1 MTRQNEQI
9 EKEGKAMAKKVVIS
23 EFVSYSGHNV
33 SANGVVNLTLLA
45 KYGELTNT
53 IQAMQLLNE
62 DIKMKARLGSSKPM
76 LLGTFRIKNIMV
88 DGDGESKIKLASTRD
103 AVELDNI
110 NALPFSNED
119 NSEFMIRMEATVEEA
134 DETESESETEGE

>member
-1 MTRQNEQI
+1 MKR
-9 EKEGKAMAKKVVIS
+9 KEKAMAKKIVIS

-134 DETESESETEGE
+134 DEAESESETEGE

>member
-1 MTRQNEQI
+1 
-9 EKEGKAMAKKVVIS
+9 MAKKVVIS

-134 DETESESETEGE
+134 DETESESEIEGEE

>member
-1 MTRQNEQI
+1 
-9 EKEGKAMAKKVVIS
+9 MAKKVVIS

>member
-1 MTRQNEQI
+1 
-9 EKEGKAMAKKVVIS
+9 MAKKVVIS

-62 DIKMKARLGSSKPM
+62 DIKIKARLGANKPM
-76 LLGTFRIKNIMV
+76 MLGVFRIKNIMV
-88 DGDGESKIKLASTRD
+88 DGDGESKIKLVSSRD
-103 AVELDNI
+103 SVELDNI

-119 NSEFMIRMEATVEEA
+119 NSEFAIRMEATVEEA
-134 DETESESETEGE
+134 DEAEGEGETEGEK

>member
-1 MTRQNEQI
+1 MKGR
-9 EKEGKAMAKKVVIS
+9 KAMAKKVVIS

-76 LLGTFRIKNIMV
+76 LLGIFRIKNIMV

-134 DETESESETEGE
+134 DEAESESETEGEE

>member
-1 MTRQNEQI
+1 MS
-9 EKEGKAMAKKVVIS
+9 KKVAIT

-33 SANGVVNLTLLA
+33 SANGIVNLTLAA

-62 DIKMKARLGSSKPM
+62 DIKMKAKLGADKPM
-76 LLGTFRIKNIMV
+76 LLGTFRIKNITV
-88 DGDGESKIKLASTRD
+88 DGDGESKIKFASDRD

-119 NSEFMIRMEATVEEA
+119 NSDFMIRMEATIEDVEE
-134 DETESESETEGE
+134 EESES

>member
-1 MTRQNEQI
+1 
-9 EKEGKAMAKKVVIS
+9 MAKKVVIS

-33 SANGVVNLTLLA
+33 SANGVVNLTLFA
-45 KYGELTNT
+45 RYGELTNT

-62 DIKMKARLGSSKPM
+62 DIKIKARLGANKPM
-76 LLGTFRIKNIMV
+76 MLGVFRIKNIMV

-103 AVELDNI
+103 SVELDNI

-119 NSEFMIRMEATVEEA
+119 NSEFAIRMEATVEEA
-134 DETESESETEGE
+134 DEAESEGETEGEE

>member
-1 MTRQNEQI
+1 MKGR
-9 EKEGKAMAKKVVIS
+9 KAMAKKVVIS

-76 LLGTFRIKNIMV
+76 LIGTFRIKNIVV

-134 DETESESETEGE
+134 DEAESESETEGED

>member
-1 MTRQNEQI
+1 MKGR
-9 EKEGKAMAKKVVIS
+9 KAMAKKVVIS

-134 DETESESETEGE
+134 DEAESESETEGEE

>member
-1 MTRQNEQI
+1 
-9 EKEGKAMAKKVVIS
+9 MAKKVVIS

-76 LLGTFRIKNIMV
+76 LIGTFRIKNIVV

-134 DETESESETEGE
+134 DEAESESETEGED

>member
-1 MTRQNEQI
+1 M
-9 EKEGKAMAKKVVIS
+9 KKITIN

-33 SANGVVNLTLLA
+33 SANGVVNLTVTA
-45 KYGELTNT
+45 KYGELKNT

-76 LLGTFRIKNIMV
+76 LLGTFKIKNIMV

-103 AVELDNI
+103 AIELDNL
-110 NALPFSNED
+110 NLLPFANED
-119 NSEFMIRMEATVEEA
+119 NSEFAIRMEANVEEA
-134 DETESESETEGE
+134 EADEEEGEE

>member
-1 MTRQNEQI
+1 
-9 EKEGKAMAKKVVIS
+9 MAKKVVIS

-134 DETESESETEGE
+134 DEAESESETEGE

>member
-1 MTRQNEQI
+1 M
-9 EKEGKAMAKKVVIS
+9 KKITIS

-33 SANGVVNLTLLA
+33 SANGVVNLTVTA
-45 KYGELTNT
+45 KYGELKNT

-76 LLGTFRIKNIMV
+76 LLGTFKIKNIMV

-103 AVELDNI
+103 AVELDNL
-110 NALPFSNED
+110 NSLPFANED
-119 NSEFMIRMEATVEEA
+119 NSEFVIRMEANVEEA
-134 DETESESETEGE
+134 EADEEEGKE

>member
-1 MTRQNEQI
+1 MS
-9 EKEGKAMAKKVVIS
+9 KKVAIT

-33 SANGVVNLTLLA
+33 SANGIVNLTLAA

-62 DIKMKARLGSSKPM
+62 DIKMKAKLGANKPM
-76 LLGTFRIKNIMV
+76 LLGTFRIKNITV
-88 DGDGESKIKLASTRD
+88 DGDGESKIKFASDRD

-119 NSEFMIRMEATVEEA
+119 NSDFMIRMEATIEDIEE
-134 DETESESETEGE
+134 EGEAQDEGED

>member
-1 MTRQNEQI
+1 MV
-9 EKEGKAMAKKVVIS
+9 KKVVIS

-62 DIKMKARLGSSKPM
+62 DIKMKARLGASKPM

-134 DETESESETEGE
+134 DEAESESETEGEE

>member
-1 MTRQNEQI
+1 
-9 EKEGKAMAKKVVIS
+9 MAKKVVIS

-62 DIKMKARLGSSKPM
+62 DIKIKARLGSSKPM

-134 DETESESETEGE
+134 DETESESETEGEE

>member
-1 MTRQNEQI
+1 
-9 EKEGKAMAKKVVIS
+9 MAKKVVIS

-76 LLGTFRIKNIMV
+76 LLGIFRIKNIMV

-134 DETESESETEGE
+134 DEAESESETEGEE

>member
-1 MTRQNEQI
+1 M
-9 EKEGKAMAKKVVIS
+9 KKITIS

-33 SANGVVNLTLLA
+33 SANGVVNLTVTA
-45 KYGELTNT
+45 KYGELKNT

-76 LLGTFRIKNIMV
+76 LLGTFKIKNIMV

-103 AVELDNI
+103 AVELDNL
-110 NALPFSNED
+110 NSLPFANED
-119 NSEFMIRMEATVEEA
+119 NSEFVIRMEANVEEA
-134 DETESESETEGE
+134 EADEEEGEE

>member
-1 MTRQNEQI
+1 
-9 EKEGKAMAKKVVIS
+9 MAKKVVIS

-134 DETESESETEGE
+134 DEAESESETEGED

>member
-1 MTRQNEQI
+1 
-9 EKEGKAMAKKVVIS
+9 MAKKVVIS

-134 DETESESETEGE
+134 DEAESESETEGEE

>member
-1 MTRQNEQI
+1 MKGR
-9 EKEGKAMAKKVVIS
+9 KAMAKKVVIS

-134 DETESESETEGE
+134 DETESESETEGEE